1 MEKQYLRNE
10 LKSGQ
15 AIRYWQLSDVAEA
28 RYDVADRP
36 MQGKMDA
43 FFFLTKHK
51 NFIPHEYPCR
61 TEFIEKFRDKRPEPL
76 VDFSATRWW
85 LPFGSD
91 RVDLSG
97 FWFRPTRMAAWAR
110 TFIEVEEGSAARFR
124 LATCGGAIL
133 EINGENSRFMAPYGR
148 NLESSAEFSAD
159 LNAGLNE
166 IRVYFD
172 DLAER
177 DARFYFQ
184 LDYLDGPAATAAM
197 EVPVEAALA
206 AKLERILYG
215 MSFERPAYFTGEVAL
230 RLPEALPP
238 RVAAEV
244 DIEGDFMSTERFSR
258 ELAVAEGSTRLVVGD
273 ANELPADFRH
283 FRLKLSMGGFEAAR
297 LIGVEI
303 CHAERQGDAPRALAE
318 RIEEALDEVAEQA
331 ERDSVR
337 AFARLALGRSGP
349 DTDDMIAAMLPA
361 IEDCHDC
368 ADFILVPLIWSRT
381 AWPDRIDTELL
392 KRIDRTILDYRYW
405 LDEPGNDVQWYFS
418 ENHALL
424 FHTAAY
430 LAGTLLA
437 EAMFR
442 RSGRIGKEQAA
453 VGETRVREWLDH
465 FEQWEM
471 AEWNSAPYFP
481 IDLKGLTALY
491 ALAPHVD
498 IRDRAGK
505 AIVRLAEIIARSS
518 HHGMVTASQ
527 GRSYEHTL
535 RAGRSLELS
544 GIARLLWGRGWYGRR
559 FHALPQLAVC
569 LRDHGLEI
577 PAEYTAIAVHETGGA
592 QEWCFAQGENKFAAL
607 YHYKTRDFAVGSI
620 AGYRWGNWGYQE
632 TVVHARLGKK
642 PEAQIWI
649 NHPGETILSGYGRP
663 SFWGGCGTL
672 PRVHQY
678 KSLVLADFA
687 AHDGQPDFTH
697 AWFPRD
703 EFDEVVVDGNFAL
716 ARSGDGLA
724 ILIGDREFEL
734 MEEGPTRG
742 TELRMTGRGARWLL
756 RLTSVSDGASFYAA
770 GGRFSVLRIE
780 EAGRDFIVRDPEYG
794 TVVFRESGMVEA
806 EGRTLDPKSW
816 TVAGEGRIFAEAG
829 IRPEAGRTPISNL
842 A

>member
-1 MEKQYLRNE
+1 VQTAENQYLRQKIAAGE
-10 LKSGQ
+10 
-15 AIRYWQLSDVAEA
+15 AIRYWQLSDVVEA

-36 MQGKMDA
+36 MQGRMDA
-43 FFFLTKHK
+43 FFFLTSHK

-61 TEFIEKFRDKRPEPL
+61 TEFIKAFRGERPVPL
-76 VDFSATRWW
+76 ADFSVSRWW

-97 FWFRPTRMAAWAR
+97 FWFRPTRVAAWAR
-110 TFIEVEEGSAARFR
+110 TFIEVEERGEAKFR
-124 LATCGGAIL
+124 LATCGGANL
-133 EINGENSRFMAPYGR
+133 EVNGKNLGFMAPYSR
-148 NLESSAEFSAD
+148 NLENSAEFSAN
-159 LNAGLNE
+159 LIAGLNE
-166 IRVYFD
+166 VRIYFD

-184 LDYLDGPAATAAM
+184 LDYLQGPVARVAM
-197 EVPVEAALA
+197 QVPVDIAVAAR
-206 AKLERILYG
+206 LEQILGG
-215 MSFERPAYFTGEVAL
+215 MAFERPAYFSGEVAIQ
-230 RLPEALPP
+230 LPEPLPP
-238 RVAAEV
+238 GVLARVE
-244 DIEGDFMSTERFSR
+244 IEGDFMSTERFSR
-258 ELAVAEGSTRLVVGD
+258 ELEVSEGSTRLVVGD
-273 ANELPADFRH
+273 AEELPADFRH
-283 FRLKLSMGGFEAAR
+283 FRLKFAVDGFEVSR

-303 CHAERQGDAPRALAE
+303 CHAERQGDAPASLAR
-318 RIEEALDEVAEQA
+318 RIDEALDEVAKQA
-331 ERDSVR
+331 ERDTVR

-368 ADFILVPLIWSRT
+368 ADFILVPLLWCRT
-381 AWPDRIDTELL
+381 AWPERIDAELRE
-392 KRIDRTILDYRYW
+392 RIDNAILNYRYW

-430 LAGTLLA
+430 LAGALLP
-437 EAMFR
+437 EARFR

-453 VGETRVREWLDH
+453 IGENRVREWLDH

-471 AEWNSAPYFP
+471 AEWNSVPYFP

-491 ALAPHVD
+491 ALAPHHD

-505 AIVRLAEIIARSS
+505 AIIRLTEIIARSS

-544 GIARLLWGRGWYGRR
+544 GIARLLWGRGWFGRR
-559 FHALPQLAVC
+559 FHSLPQLAVC

-577 PAEYTAIAVHETGGA
+577 PPAYTNIAVHNSDDA
-592 QEWCFAQGENKFAAL
+592 LEWCFAQGENRFAAL

-632 TVVHARLGKK
+632 TVVHARLGTK
-642 PEAQIWI
+642 PEAQIWV

-672 PRVHQY
+672 PRIHQY
-678 KSLVLADFA
+678 KSLVLVDFA
-687 AHDGQPDFTH
+687 IHEGQLDFTH
-697 AWFPRD
+697 AWFPLD
-703 EFDEVVVDGNFAL
+703 EFDEASIDGKIAL
-716 ARSGDGLA
+716 ARSGNGVA
-724 ILIGDREFEL
+724 ILVGSRELEL
-734 MEEGPTRG
+734 VTEGPTRG
-742 TELRMTGRGARWLL
+742 TELRMAGPKGRWLL
-756 RLTSVSDGASFYAA
+756 RLGGARHGVSLEAA
-770 GGRFSVLRIE
+770 GKEFSSLHIQ
-780 EAGRDFIVRDPEYG
+780 EAGGDFILRDPEYG
-794 TVVFRESGMVEA
+794 KVVFRETGIVEA
-806 EGRTLDPKSW
+806 EGRTIDPKSW
-816 TVAGEGRIFAEAG
+816 NVAGESRKFTAAAEGRL
-829 IRPEAGRTPISNL
+829 PISSL